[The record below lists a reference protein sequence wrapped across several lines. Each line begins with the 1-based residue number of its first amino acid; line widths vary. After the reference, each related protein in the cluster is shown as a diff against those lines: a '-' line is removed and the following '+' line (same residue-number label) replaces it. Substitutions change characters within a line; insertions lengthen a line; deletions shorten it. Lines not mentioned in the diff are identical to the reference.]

1 MTDLICIDP
10 AQIDVFWPHVKH
22 LIRSAIERTG
32 LSRFEDI
39 ERSILAGNQLVWI
52 AWNGG
57 NIEAAASTQ
66 LVNGACEIV
75 ACSGEHRERWLS
87 LISKIEDYA
96 KAEGCRCMRIIG
108 REGWER
114 ALDGYRREYVI
125 LEKAL

>member
-1 MTDLICIDP
+1 VTDLICVDP
-10 AQIDVFWPHVKH
+10 KQIDLFWPHVKH
-22 LIRSAIERTG
+22 LIRAAIERTG

-39 ERSILAGNQLVWI
+39 EKSILGGEQLVWV
-52 AWNGG
+52 AWGSG

-75 ACSGEHRERWLS
+75 ACAGEQRERWLS
-87 LISKIEDYA
+87 LISKIEEYA

-114 ALDGYRREYVI
+114 VLDGYRREYVV
-125 LEKAL
+125 LEKVL